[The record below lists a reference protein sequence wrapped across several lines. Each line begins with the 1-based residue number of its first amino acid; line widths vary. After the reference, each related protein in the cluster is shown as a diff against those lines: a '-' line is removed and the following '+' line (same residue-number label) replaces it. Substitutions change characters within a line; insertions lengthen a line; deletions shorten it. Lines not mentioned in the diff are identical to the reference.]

1 MPCRGWASAVRST
14 MCSSARDSPASANP
28 SLSGEVHASAVTA
41 AFEDQRLP
49 RDAIL
54 DRLSGPG
61 DTPVLGAATTMTGA
75 YAADLPTRKGPQ
87 LAPVEVR
94 MYQPHLFGL
103 WGQGFGDWGTTSSD
117 NNAAKL
123 TRDTGGFIIGA
134 DTTIGT
140 GWSGVWRLGVAG
152 GYTDDSLKVSGR
164 LSSGDYQSMFGAVY
178 GGTNYGAFD
187 LKLGAIAASSDTHT
201 NRTISFPMFSG
212 TAGSSYGGY
221 AAQGFAEASYH
232 LPWHWT
238 IWSMVPG
245 LESLS
250 VSYEPF
256 LQEAI
261 IHLGQDRYA
270 ETAFATGFGGAAGL
284 IGASRDYDIGTT
296 TLGLRTEYKLAAL
309 PGFTLRTLIRL
320 QRQLLHGCG

>member
-1 MPCRGWASAVRST
+1 
-14 MCSSARDSPASANP
+14 
-28 SLSGEVHASAVTA
+28 
-41 AFEDQRLP
+41 
-49 RDAIL
+49 
-54 DRLSGPG
+54 
-61 DTPVLGAATTMTGA
+61 
-75 YAADLPTRKGPQ
+75 
-87 LAPVEVR
+87 

-123 TRDTGGFIIGA
+123 SRDTGGFIIGA

-201 NRTISFPMFSG
+201 NRTSSFPMFSG
-212 TAGSSYGGY
+212 TASSIYGGY

-250 VSYEPF
+250 V
-256 LQEAI
+256 QAAI
-261 IHLGQDRYA
+261 IHLGQDRYS

-309 PGFTLRTLIRL
+309 PGFTLRTLIGWRYAYGDVRPSVSQSFAGAFGSFTVAGVPVDCNAFVSETNL
-320 QRQLLHGCG
+320 DCAVSSAVTVGLSYAGQVGNHGSDNAFKGHLGVSF

>member
-1 MPCRGWASAVRST
+1 MA
-14 MCSSARDSPASANP
+14 
-28 SLSGEVHASAVTA
+28 
-41 AFEDQRLP
+41 
-49 RDAIL
+49 
-54 DRLSGPG
+54 
-61 DTPVLGAATTMTGA
+61 
-75 YAADLPTRKGPQ
+75 
-87 LAPVEVR
+87 
-94 MYQPHLFGL
+94 
-103 WGQGFGDWGTTSSD
+103 
-117 NNAAKL
+117 L
-123 TRDTGGFIIGA
+123 T
-134 DTTIGT
+134 
-140 GWSGVWRLGVAG
+140 
-152 GYTDDSLKVSGR
+152 
-164 LSSGDYQSMFGAVY
+164 
-178 GGTNYGAFD
+178 NCGAFD

-238 IWSMVPG
+238 IWSMLPG

-309 PGFTLRTLIRL
+309 PGFTLRTLNGWRYAYGDVRPSVSQSFAGAFGSFTVAGVPVDRNAFGSETNL
-320 QRQLLHGCG
+320 DYAVSSAVTVGLSYAGQFGNRSSDNAFKGHVDVNF

>member
-94 MYQPHLFGL
+94 MYQPHLLGL

-123 TRDTGGFIIGA
+123 SRDTGGFIIGA

-212 TAGSSYGGY
+212 TASSIYGGY
-221 AAQGFAEASYH
+221 AALHAAHPDRLALCLWRCAPLRVAE
-232 LPWHWT
+232 
-238 IWSMVPG
+238 
-245 LESLS
+245 
-250 VSYEPF
+250 
-256 LQEAI
+256 
-261 IHLGQDRYA
+261 
-270 ETAFATGFGGAAGL
+270 
-284 IGASRDYDIGTT
+284 
-296 TLGLRTEYKLAAL
+296 LRRR
-309 PGFTLRTLIRL
+309 LR
-320 QRQLLHGCG
+320 LLHGRRRPGRPQRLRERDQSRLRRGARLSRSAFLTPANSATAPPTMPSKAMSM